1 MFRGLC
7 FFEGGA
13 LDGLTL
19 EMCSLVKC
27 TMDNRLGK
35 KRHVE
40 KVTDIT
46 EGSGIETPTERG
58 NR

>member
-1 MFRGLC
+1 
-7 FFEGGA
+7 
-13 LDGLTL
+13 
-19 EMCSLVKC
+19 
-27 TMDNRLGK
+27 MDNRLGE

-40 KVTDIT
+40 KVTDST